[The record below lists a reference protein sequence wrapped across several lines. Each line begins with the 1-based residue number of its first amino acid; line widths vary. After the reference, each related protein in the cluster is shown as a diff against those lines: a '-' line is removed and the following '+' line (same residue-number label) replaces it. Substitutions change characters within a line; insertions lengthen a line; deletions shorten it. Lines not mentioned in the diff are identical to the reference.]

1 MLAPVAGLRA
11 RSLPGK
17 VPPAISR
24 PPTRASS
31 VTLPEARLALK
42 AGSTAPVVGFSLAT
56 PRRAVPLTL
65 VKVPPIHSEEPL
77 LASAQTSPLTLGAK
91 VVLTTPV
98 VALKATRLPRA
109 KVPPGLTPAGVLT
122 EPKAPPAYMVA
133 PTWTNL
139 CTAPLATLGVTLAGS
154 SLTTV
159 PSPIEAEATAGT
171 TATARLRPSA
181 TSMERSVRLRN
192 GTTSAALSRARL
204 LVPPASFPT
213 GTMGCRR
220 RSYPPP
226 AIRGSRG

>member
-1 MLAPVAGLRA
+1 MLAPVAGLTA

-42 AGSTAPVVGFSLAT
+42 AVSTAPVAGFSLAT
-56 PRRAVPLTL
+56 PRRAAPLTV
-65 VKVPPIHSEEPL
+65 VKVPPTHSEAPS

-98 VALKATRLPRA
+98 AALKATMLPRA

-122 EPKAPPAYMVA
+122 ELKAPPAYMVP

-139 CTAPLATLGVTLAGS
+139 CTAPLATFGVKLAGLA
-154 SLTTV
+154 LTTV
-159 PSPIEAEATAGT
+159 PSPIDAEATVGT
-171 TATARLRPSA
+171 AATATLRPSA
-181 TSMERSVRLRN
+181 TSR
-192 GTTSAALSRARL
+192 
-204 LVPPASFPT
+204 
-213 GTMGCRR
+213 
-220 RSYPPP
+220 
-226 AIRGSRG
+226 